1 MSIKI
6 EMMKSDKSNYES
18 FFIYD
23 SNSLSLS
30 SYHVYETMIL
40 IVTVGPG
47 RVGGDARWWARSP
60 LAGEQGLV
68 YRLQVI
74 VE

>member
-40 IVTVGPG
+40 IVNGWTPG
-47 RVGGDARWWARSP
+47 WW
-60 LAGEQGLV
+60 
-68 YRLQVI
+68 
-74 VE
+74 